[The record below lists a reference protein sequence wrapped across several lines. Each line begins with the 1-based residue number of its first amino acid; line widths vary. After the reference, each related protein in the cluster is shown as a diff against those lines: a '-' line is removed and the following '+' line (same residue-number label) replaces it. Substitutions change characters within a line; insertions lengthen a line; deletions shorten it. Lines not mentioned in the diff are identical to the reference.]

1 MDGTLLNTEDLYT
14 EATNELLKLYN
25 KGPLTWD
32 VKIKLQGRPSF
43 ESMTIMI
50 EEYDLPLTIEEF
62 QKISMEIQSKLW
74 HKSRFLPGA
83 VELVEHLYNNDVPIA
98 LGTSSNT
105 INYHRKTDHLK
116 SEFNYF
122 GKHIVTG
129 DDERIPKGKGKPHP
143 DIWFAC
149 LASINEDRISQGLD
163 EIKPE
168 ECLVFEDGIP
178 GVISGIAANAHVI
191 WIPDVNALKVLN
203 GEEHNIIGTSGEILT
218 SLTEFNKD
226 KYFL

>member
-1 MDGTLLNTEDLYT
+1 MDGTLLNTEDIYT
-14 EATNELLKLYN
+14 EATNELLTLYN

-43 ESMTIMI
+43 ESIEIMI
-50 EEYDLPLTIEEF
+50 KEYDLPLTHEEF
-62 QKISMEIQSKLW
+62 QKVSMEIQSKLW

-83 VELVEHLYNNDVPIA
+83 LDLLEYLYEKDIPIA

-116 SEFNYF
+116 SEFKYF
-122 GKHIVTG
+122 QQHIVTG

-149 LASINEDRISQGLD
+149 LSSINQSRIEQGLD

-168 ECLVFEDGIP
+168 ECLIFEDGIP
-178 GVISGIAANAHVI
+178 GVVSGIAANAHVI
-191 WIPDVNALKVLN
+191 WIPDLNALKVLD
-203 GEEHNIIGTSGEILT
+203 GEEHDIIGKNGEILT
-218 SLTEFNKD
+218 SLVDFNKD
-226 KYFL
+226 KYYL